1 MQRHGALRARL
12 APAPQSGRRFWQA
25 TVVKTLHV
33 CEGNPFWQGV
43 GTRAIHCYDMWYM
56 FILQKLRLQLD
67 GRALHFDSCDH
78 QDDMISSSFESLIES
93 KQSVPPVSILELLR
107 VFENCLA
114 SRAVWLARN

>member
-1 MQRHGALRARL
+1 MVQRHGALRARL

-25 TVVKTLHV
+25 TVVKTLRV
-33 CEGNPFWQGV
+33 CEVNLFVRVFEQGLYIAMTCNTCSYCKSCDCSLMDV
-43 GTRAIHCYDMWYM
+43 RYI
-56 FILQKLRLQLD
+56 
-67 GRALHFDSCDH
+67 SCDH

-107 VFENCLA
+107 VFENCLT